1 MEALIIRFCAQE
13 DLSTNDP
20 YDIWKTS
27 LGFRV
32 KKLYNSRPR
41 VGVYPAGVLALFDTA
56 INNRLRLGYR
66 RSEYPIVRALATLCL
81 LNLYDKSHHA
91 ELSKYAQQHIRW
103 LLANNSTGYHGL
115 CWGLGVAN
123 AVSKG
128 LVYSPSTPYST
139 MTPYALEAL
148 VRASVLFKHAYLEHA
163 ITNIFH
169 FFEEDIEVMEQDEEA
184 LATSYTPCRDRTVVN
199 AVSYTMY
206 SYALLLVY
214 LASQERSRIEAKVRK
229 LYAYVQRSQRADGSW
244 FYSPHGRSFIDCF
257 HSCIVLKNVL
267 KTNKIIRLNGSE
279 RLVSS
284 GYEYVK
290 RAFFDKRHCLF
301 RRFSVS
307 NKPSLARF
315 DLYDNAEVL
324 NLAFLLGDRELFQS
338 LLTSVIQH
346 FCRGLDVYS
355 QIDLIGALRNK
366 NTLRWAVMPFL
377 YAASQ
382 CC

>member
-1 MEALIIRFCAQE
+1 
-13 DLSTNDP
+13 
-20 YDIWKTS
+20 
-27 LGFRV
+27 
-32 KKLYNSRPR
+32 
-41 VGVYPAGVLALFDTA
+41 
-56 INNRLRLGYR
+56 
-66 RSEYPIVRALATLCL
+66 
-81 LNLYDKSHHA
+81 
-91 ELSKYAQQHIRW
+91 
-103 LLANNSTGYHGL
+103 
-115 CWGLGVAN
+115 
-123 AVSKG
+123 
-128 LVYSPSTPYST
+128 
-139 MTPYALEAL
+139 
-148 VRASVLFKHAYLEHA
+148 
-163 ITNIFH
+163 
-169 FFEEDIEVMEQDEEA
+169 
-184 LATSYTPCRDRTVVN
+184 
-199 AVSYTMY
+199 MY